1 MSVTAGIE
9 TFEEWLD
16 AFFASYYRRRPVNA
30 TFVGVHDHDGD
41 LPDLSPAGV
50 DDAVAEIDR
59 LQAELE
65 RFPPAELTERQRLDR
80 KLAAGALDIQ
90 RWEYEGDHF
99 HRSNPCVYTGEAVF
113 GVASLFLTEFAPLPE
128 RVDSAV
134 SRMEAIPEFLARA
147 EETLGPVPEHW
158 VWRAEDEVTAAL
170 ALFGDGLS
178 TLAESEGIDDPAFE
192 AAAADASAAF
202 EAFGEFLDTVETTDD
217 HAAGADAL
225 SLVVERGHFR
235 EESLDGIVALG
246 EEHLERTNQEL
257 EAGLDAFPEET
268 VADALAALADDHP
281 SAEAYYE
288 RHTELWEECREVADG
303 RFVDWPDYPLEFVP
317 RPEWVREA
325 AQDLYFLFYRAPAP
339 HDDIEPVEYLLEPVE
354 PGMDEEEQE
363 RRLRRWNTGQIK
375 LNHVAH
381 HGGLGHHV
389 QNHRAYNGSDSR
401 IGEMAAVDTPYRIAL
416 CCGGTMAEGW
426 SPYAS
431 ELMRGTDYLTDREAY
446 SLYATRRR
454 MAARAI
460 VDVKLHRGEFG
471 AEEAM
476 AFYREN
482 AGMGEGGARYEVVKN
497 SMFPGMAVMYLLGL
511 LDVWELRR
519 DLEAELGEAFDLQA
533 FHESLL
539 DSGSVPLALKT
550 TQLRETHVD

>member
-1 MSVTAGIE
+1 MSVTAGVE

-16 AFFASYYRRRPVNA
+16 AFFASYYERRPVNA
-30 TFVGVHDHDGD
+30 TFVGVHEHDGD
-41 LPDLSPAGV
+41 LPDLSPEGV
-50 DDAVAEIDR
+50 EGAVEEIDR
-59 LQAELE
+59 LQAELG
-65 RFPPAELTERQRLDR
+65 RFPPTELTERQRLDR

-90 RWEYEGDHF
+90 RWEYEGEHF

-113 GVASLFLTEFAPLPE
+113 GVASLFLTEFAPLSE

-134 SRMEAIPEFLARA
+134 SRMEAIPVFLAQA

-178 TLAESEGIDDPAFE
+178 TLAESEGIDDPAFD
-192 AAAADASAAF
+192 AAAADAYAAF
-202 EAFGEFLDTVETTDD
+202 EAFGEFLDGVETTTD
-217 HAAGADAL
+217 HAAGEGAL

-235 EESLDGIVALG
+235 EESLDEIVALG
-246 EEHLERTNQEL
+246 EEQLERTNEEL
-257 EAGLDAFPEET
+257 RAGLDAFPEDT
-268 VADALAALADDHP
+268 VVDALAALADDHP
-281 SAEAYYE
+281 SVEAYYE
-288 RHTELWEECREVADG
+288 RHTELWEECREIADG

-354 PGMDEEEQE
+354 PGMDEEERE
-363 RRLRRWNTGQIK
+363 RRLCRWNTGQIK

-389 QNHRAYNGSDSR
+389 QNHRAYNESDSR

-431 ELMRGTDYLTDREAY
+431 ELMRETEFLTDREAY
-446 SLYATRRR
+446 SLHATRRR

-460 VDVKLHRGEFG
+460 VDVKLHRGAFS

-476 AFYREN
+476 DFYQEN

-511 LDVWELRR
+511 LDVWETRR
-519 DLEAELGEAFDLQA
+519 ELEAELGEAFDLQS

-539 DSGSVPLALKT
+539 NSGSVPLALKT
-550 TQLRETHVD
+550 SQLREAHVE